1 MQKVSIANVFYV
13 FSNPQLVPIGKIS
26 GSKMLENNISGKQ
39 KDDIYLSVILQ
50 AAYSG
55 KLVIQSC
62 SR

>member
-13 FSNPQLVPIGKIS
+13 SSNPQLVPIREIS
-26 GSKMLENNISGKQ
+26 GSKMHENNISGKQ

-55 KLVIQSC
+55 TLVIHSC

>member
-13 FSNPQLVPIGKIS
+13 SSNPQLVPIGEIS
-26 GSKMLENNISGKQ
+26 GSKMLENKICGKQ

-55 KLVIQSC
+55 TLVIQSC

>member
-13 FSNPQLVPIGKIS
+13 SSNPQLVPIGKIS

-39 KDDIYLSVILQ
+39 KDIYLSVILQ

-55 KLVIQSC
+55 TLVIQSC

>member
-1 MQKVSIANVFYV
+1 MFFYV
-13 FSNPQLVPIGKIS
+13 FTNPQLVPIGKIS

-55 KLVIQSC
+55 TLVIQSC